1 VRSVLGKIMT
11 WRSVKP
17 KHAAPNL
24 RSGLFSSWWG
34 RPTPTDEVSV
44 HSRRWL
50 ILAVLCLSVFL
61 ALIDNTIVNVALP
74 SISRELRVSTS
85 NLQWI
90 VDAYSLMFAALLLV
104 GGSLGDRYGRKG
116 ALQFGLMGF
125 GTFSILAGFSGNI
138 DLLIVARG
146 LMGVAAAL
154 IFPAT
159 LAILTDVF
167 TDAKER
173 AAAVGIWTAITG
185 LGVALGPITGGLLLE
200 RFSWNSVFFAT
211 VPIAGIAFVLGTW
224 LLPTSSDPTSPRVDL
239 LGFLL
244 STTGVAALVY
254 TTIEAPTWGWSDP
267 ITIAGYAAAALVL
280 MIFTAWE
287 RRVAEPMIDVK
298 LFRNIGFSAASF
310 SIMASFF
317 GLFGF
322 IFLVTQYF
330 QLVHGYSPLSAGVHT
345 LPFAVGLG
353 TSAPAAPILVRG
365 LGTKIVIPAGLFL
378 MAAGFYLASTLE
390 PTTAF
395 FGPVV
400 ASMILS
406 AIGLGLV
413 TTACTEAILA
423 TLPPSKAGVGSAMND
438 VARELGGTFGV
449 AVVGAVFASVY
460 GPRLVTMLRHLGLS
474 PAAVA
479 VARQSP
485 AAAIRVA
492 GTESPSLHAATI
504 DAVQSSFVAG
514 LSRGSLLCAGVS
526 VIAGFVAFF
535 VLPRRRP
542 KASHRGQPIRQ
553 GLRTE
558 SSGAGGA
565 FTQLPPRPTADR
577 GASAP

>member
-1 VRSVLGKIMT
+1 MT

-24 RSGLFSSWWG
+24 RAGLLSSWWG
-34 RPTPTDEVSV
+34 GPTPTDGASV

-104 GGSLGDRYGRKG
+104 GGSVGDRYGRKG
-116 ALQFGLMGF
+116 ALQVGLIGF
-125 GTFSILAGFSGNI
+125 GTFSILAGLSGNI

-159 LAILTDVF
+159 LAILTNVF

-200 RFSWNSVFFAT
+200 HFSWSSVFFAT
-211 VPIAGIAFVLGTW
+211 VPIAGTAFVLGTW
-224 LLPTSSDPTSPRVDL
+224 LLPTSCDATSPRIDL
-239 LGFLL
+239 FGFLL

-254 TTIEAPTWGWSDP
+254 TTIEAPNWGWSAP
-267 ITIAGYAAAALVL
+267 ITLAGYVAAAIVL
-280 MIFTAWE
+280 TAFIVWE
-287 RRVAEPMIDVK
+287 RRVAEPMIDVE
-298 LFRNIGFSAASF
+298 LFRDFRFSVASF
-310 SIMASFF
+310 SIMAAFF
-317 GLFGF
+317 GLFGY

-330 QLVHGYSPLSAGVHT
+330 QLVDRYSPLSAGVHT
-345 LPFAVGLG
+345 LPFAVGLAA
-353 TSAPAAPILVRG
+353 SAPAAPILVRG
-365 LGTKIVIPAGLFL
+365 LGAKIVIPAGLSL

-390 PTTAF
+390 ATTPF

-400 ASMILS
+400 ASMILM

-413 TTACTEAILA
+413 TSPCTDAILA
-423 TLPPSKAGVGSAMND
+423 VLPPSKAGVGSAVND

-449 AVVGAVFASVY
+449 AVVGAVFTSVY
-460 GPRLVTMLRHLGLS
+460 GPRLVMMLRHLGFS
-474 PAAVA
+474 RAALA

-485 AAAIRVA
+485 ATALQVA
-492 GTESPSLHAATI
+492 GHESASVHTATV
-504 DAVQSSFVAG
+504 DAVDNAFVAG
-514 LSRGSLLCAGVS
+514 FSRGSFLCAGVS
-526 VIAGFVAFF
+526 AVGALIAFL
-535 VLPRRRP
+535 VLPRHRP
-542 KASHRGQPIRQ
+542 KARHRFGSNSDI
-553 GLRTE
+553 E
-558 SSGAGGA
+558 SSRRTRGSSGGNGLA
-565 FTQLPPRPTADR
+565 ALRR
-577 GASAP
+577 

>member
-1 VRSVLGKIMT
+1 MMT

-24 RSGLFSSWWG
+24 RSGLLSSWWG
-34 RPTPTDEVSV
+34 RPTPTDRASV

-116 ALQFGLMGF
+116 ALQFGLLGF
-125 GTFSILAGFSGNI
+125 GAFSILAGLSGNI

-200 RFSWNSVFFAT
+200 HFSWSSIFFAT
-211 VPIAGIAFVLGTW
+211 VPVAGTAFVLGTW
-224 LLPTSSDPTSPRVDL
+224 ALPTSRDAASPRVDFV
-239 LGFLL
+239 GFLL
-244 STTGVAALVY
+244 SITGVAALVY
-254 TTIEAPTWGWSDP
+254 TTIEAPTWGWSAL
-267 ITIAGYAAAALVL
+267 ITIAGYVTAAIVL
-280 MIFTAWE
+280 MGFTVWE
-287 RRVAEPMIDVK
+287 RRVAEPMIDVE
-298 LFRNIGFSAASF
+298 LFRNIRFSAASF
-310 SIMASFF
+310 SIVAAFF

-330 QLVHGYSPLSAGVHT
+330 QLVRGYSPLSAGVHT

-353 TSAPAAPILVRG
+353 ASAPAAPILVRG
-365 LGTKIVIPAGLFL
+365 LGAKIVIPAGLSL
-378 MAAGFYLASTLE
+378 MAAGFYLASTLGS
-390 PTTAF
+390 TTAF

-400 ASMILS
+400 ASMILM

-413 TTACTEAILA
+413 TSPCTGAILA
-423 TLPPSKAGVGSAMND
+423 ALPLSKAGVGSAIND

-449 AVVGAVFASVY
+449 AVVGAVFTSVY
-460 GPRLVTMLRHLGLS
+460 GPRLVMMLRHVGLS
-474 PAAVA
+474 PAPLA

-485 AAAIRVA
+485 AAALQLP
-492 GTESPSLHAATI
+492 GPESASIHAATI
-504 DAVQSSFVAG
+504 DAVQNAFVAG
-514 LSRGSLLCAGVS
+514 FSRGSFLCGGVS
-526 VIAGFVAFF
+526 AVGALFAFF
-535 VLPRRRP
+535 VLPRHHP
-542 KASHRGQPIRQ
+542 KARHRSGSNSDAVSTR
-553 GLRTE
+553 RTRDPV
-558 SSGAGGA
+558 AVMA
-565 FTQLPPRPTADR
+565 WHTHRR
-577 GASAP
+577 